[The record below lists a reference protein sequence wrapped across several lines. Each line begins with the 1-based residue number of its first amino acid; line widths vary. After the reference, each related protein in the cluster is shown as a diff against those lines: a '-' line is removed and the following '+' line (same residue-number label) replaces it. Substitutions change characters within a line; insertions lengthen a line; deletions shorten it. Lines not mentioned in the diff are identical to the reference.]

1 MTYNFKNY
9 SRDVITALHAISW
22 ESVRRMTD
30 VLQRAK
36 SQNSTVYICGNGG
49 SASTAGHFA
58 NDLQKMG
65 KLRAVALP
73 DMVAGMTAYGNDNGW
88 ENMFSDFLKGMLLPQ
103 DVVVG
108 ISCSG
113 FSDNVVNAIALAR
126 TINLPSIKTVVLT
139 GNTWESPLIQQDP
152 DVAVHVPFADIRVQ
166 EDCHLVICHAVAGGL
181 T

>member
-1 MTYNFKNY
+1 MSYEFKGY
-9 SRDVITALHAISW
+9 SQDVITALQAISW

-30 VLQRAK
+30 ILQRAK
-36 SQNSTVYICGNGG
+36 SQNATVWICGNGG
-49 SASTAGHFA
+49 SASTASHFA
-58 NDLQKMG
+58 NDLVKMG

-103 DVVVG
+103 DVVLG

-113 FSDNVVNAIALAR
+113 FSKNVINAIGMAK
-126 TINLPSIKTVVLT
+126 TINLPSVKTMVLT
-139 GNTWESPLIQQDP
+139 GNTWESPLTQLDP
-152 DVAVHVPFADIRVQ
+152 DVIVHVSFADIRVQ